1 MDPNIF
7 PEGHPFKGC
16 DKKDF
21 EGTDFTDK
29 IAIVAHGDCS
39 VRLDDEIII
48 HALITSISQEVSWT
62 TVISKHYNSN
72 LLTHGLSIM

>member
-1 MDPNIF
+1 MLKESWALMDPNIF

-48 HALITSISQEVSWT
+48 YVLITSISQEVS
-62 TVISKHYNSN
+62 
-72 LLTHGLSIM
+72 